1 MNLRRIVVAHL
12 VTKLEFGGAQ
22 INTLY
27 TAEHL
32 DPERFDAYLLC
43 GPGGMLK
50 SRLGEADRL
59 RIVPALGREI
69 RPGKDLRALFQL
81 VRLLRRIRPQIVHT
95 HSSKA
100 GILGRLAAALAAVPV
115 VIHSVHGFSFSPHQS
130 FFKRSFYRFAEKACR
145 RLTDHFIF
153 VARADIDLACRL
165 KLVRPLRNDA
175 GRDNFSLIRSGFP
188 LAKFFARGPAAA
200 ARERFGLPAGSF
212 VCGTVAPF
220 KPQKGLLHL
229 VDIAAKAIGKNPNIF
244 FFIAGDGEGRP
255 QLEAEL
261 QRRGIAANF
270 RLPGFI
276 PDVENAMD
284 GFDIG
289 VSTALWE
296 GLPQSLVQLRL
307 KKKAIV
313 ASDIPGNR
321 EVIRDGQN
329 GFLLPIADHER
340 FAAAILQ
347 LAADAESCRRLG
359 DFAAEDFSAWSAEVM
374 VARQEELYQ
383 RLLLDNWTGC

>member
-1 MNLRRIVVAHL
+1 MNRSRIVVVHL
-12 VTKLEFGGAQ
+12 VTKLELGGAQ
-22 INTLY
+22 LNTLY

-59 RIVPALGREI
+59 LIVPALKREI
-69 RPGKDLRALFQL
+69 RPGKDLQALFQL
-81 VRLLRRIRPQIVHT
+81 VRLFRRIRPQIVHT

-130 FFKRSFYRFAEKACR
+130 FFKRNFYRFAERACR
-145 RLTDHFIF
+145 RLTDHFLF
-153 VARADIDLACRL
+153 VACADIELAREL
-165 KLVRPLRNDA
+165 KLVAPKNSAAA
-175 GRDNFSLIRSGFP
+175 GRDHSLIRSGFP
-188 LAKFFARGPAAA
+188 MDKFLARGDAAA
-200 ARERFGLPAGSF
+200 MRARHGLPTAGF
-212 VCGTVAPF
+212 VCGVIAPF

-229 VDIAAKAIGKNPNIF
+229 VDIAARAIGKNSNIF
-244 FFIAGDGEGRP
+244 FFIAGDGEDRP

-261 QRRGIAANF
+261 QRRGVAANF

-307 KKKAIV
+307 KRKAVV

-329 GFLLPIADHER
+329 GFLLPVADHER
-340 FAAAILQ
+340 FAAAILR
-347 LAADAESCRRLG
+347 LAADAELCRRLG
-359 DFAAEDFSAWSAEVM
+359 DFVAEDFSAWSAEVM

-383 RLLLDNWTGC
+383 RLLTHSWTGS